1 MEPKREYTIKL
12 RFGAKARNPN
22 NAEIFK
28 FFNKQGWTSEDLS
41 AMYRDDHSVFV
52 RFKTEPMMRGALT
65 DLGPQVKF
73 DYDDGTSMEVQV
85 QAAAGTFK
93 YVRIFGLPPEVD
105 DRHIVT
111 VMSKYGAIQ
120 QLVRE
125 RYPVETGFPI
135 WNGVRGLHIELVAEI
150 PAQLT
155 IQHCKARIYY
165 DGLQNK
171 CFGCGALDHLKAACP
186 KRNSVNNR
194 LAAAATPADGTFA
207 SIVANGTPVKPVDA
221 PSPSGMVVLN
231 PKTPAPQSKPNLESS
246 NLVELPSMEGGSSSP
261 LLPTAPE
268 STTPKELPVLPLDG
282 AAEESGDQSMDE
294 DDDNQQN
301 EGEMS
306 PNDADPME
314 TDGTWTEA
322 KGKAKKG
329 KGKRGRP
336 KKQPESDTSDADARG
351 GKQFIVPAPSAD
363 LLAALALPK
372 PTRPQTRSASE
383 QRKPN
388 DHK

>member
-1 MEPKREYTIKL
+1 MEPKREFTIKL
-12 RFGAKARNPN
+12 RFGAEARNPN

-65 DLGPQVKF
+65 KLGPKVKF
-73 DYDDGTSMEVQV
+73 DYDNGTSLEVQV

-111 VMSKYGAIQ
+111 TMSKYGAIQ

-125 RYPVETGFPI
+125 RYSVETGFPI
-135 WNGVRGLHIELVAEI
+135 WNGVRGLHIELVSEI

-171 CFGCGALDHLKAACP
+171 CFGCGALDHLKATCP
-186 KRNSVNNR
+186 KRNSVNKR
-194 LAAAATPADGTFA
+194 LAAAATPAGGSFA
-207 SIVANGTPVKPVDA
+207 SIVANGTPVEPVGA
-221 PSPSGMVVLN
+221 SPASGMVVLN
-231 PKTPAPQSKPNLESS
+231 PKPPAPISKPNLEDH
-246 NLVELPSMEGGSSSP
+246 VEPVAPEF
-261 LLPTAPE
+261 TAPAE
-268 STTPKELPVLPLDG
+268 QLALPQGGGDEV
-282 AAEESGDQSMDE
+282 AEESGDQSMDE

-301 EGEMS
+301 EGEVS
-306 PNDADPME
+306 PNGAASME
-314 TDGTWTEA
+314 TDAAWTEA
-322 KGKAKKG
+322 KGKGKKG

-336 KKQPESDTSDADARG
+336 RKPIESDASESDAIG
-351 GKQFIVPAPSAD
+351 GKQFIVPAQGAD

-372 PTRPQTRSASE
+372 PTGPRTRSASE
-383 QRKPN
+383 QRSPHDNK
-388 DHK
+388 